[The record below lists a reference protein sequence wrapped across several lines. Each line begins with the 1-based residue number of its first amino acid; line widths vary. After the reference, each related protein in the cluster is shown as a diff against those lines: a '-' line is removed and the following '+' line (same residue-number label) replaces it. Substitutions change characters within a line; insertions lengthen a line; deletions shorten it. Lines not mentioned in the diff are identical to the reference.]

1 MTGAMS
7 GLTRQDIAKALG
19 TSVPEGGRALIVG
32 AGASGE
38 AAAKLLRASGVECA
52 LYDDGAHAGWSDDR
66 SGLGFDGVA
75 DGIAFAVASPSV
87 PYSHPLLTALR
98 KRGVSVFSEL
108 QLAAAVCPA
117 RKIAVSGT
125 NGKTTTVSLI
135 EHILRAT
142 GVNARALGN
151 IGVPFSAEGA
161 DMPSFGVA
169 VVEVSSFM
177 LEYGGIGSDI
187 AVLLNVTPD
196 HLDRHGSFAEYA
208 RVKARLFEAQSGGDR
223 AVFNADDAIAAAIA
237 GKVAARAYYFSTRGR
252 CRGAY
257 VDGADIFFDDGDG
270 AKRVCGLDCVKLVG
284 EHNLADCLAAVAA
297 CKLYGTG
304 DKAIARGLSTFH
316 APKYRLEHLCDYRG
330 TAIYNDSKSTN
341 IDCTISACEAMR
353 GTTCLIVGGYD
364 KRLSYHNF
372 FSRLPSGVRYVI
384 CCGDNSSSIL
394 ECAPEN
400 DERELYRTAT
410 LERAVMLGLSFGAD
424 NLLFSPST
432 SSYDAYRNF
441 EERGRHF
448 EQTVRTFCA

>member
-19 TSVPEGGRALIVG
+19 TSVPEGKKALILG
-32 AGASGE
+32 TGASGI
-38 AAAKLLRASGVECA
+38 AAAKLLSDAGIDHL
-52 LYDDGAHAGWSDDR
+52 LYDDGSGDSSDKSIEEITEDT
-66 SGLGFDGVA
+66 
-75 DGIAFAVASPSV
+75 AFAVASPSV
-87 PYSHPLLTALR
+87 PVDHPLLTALR
-98 KRGVSVFSEL
+98 EKGIAVLSEL

-135 EHILRAT
+135 EHILRTEGAE
-142 GVNARALGN
+142 ARAVGN

-177 LEYGGIGSDI
+177 LEYGGIGADI

-208 RVKARLFEAQSGGDR
+208 RVKARLFEAQNGGDR
-223 AVFNADDAIAAAIA
+223 AVFNADDAITVAIA
-237 GKVAARAYYFSTRGR
+237 DKVKAKTYFFSTRR
-252 CRGAY
+252 KCRGAY
-257 VDGADIFFDDGDG
+257 VDGADICFDDGSG

-284 EHNLADCLAAVAA
+284 EHNLSDCLAAVAA
-297 CKLYGTG
+297 CKLYGAR
-304 DKAIARGLSTFH
+304 DEAIARGLATFN
-316 APKYRLEHLCDYRG
+316 APKYRLEHICDFRG

-372 FSRLPSGVRYVI
+372 FSRLPDGVKYVV
-384 CCGDNSSSIL
+384 CCGDNSSSII
-394 ECAPEN
+394 ECAPES

-432 SSYDAYRNF
+432 SSYDTYRNF

>member
-7 GLTRQDIAKALG
+7 KLTRQDIAKALG
-19 TSVPEGGRALIVG
+19 TSVPEGKKALILG
-32 AGASGE
+32 TGASGI
-38 AAAKLLRASGVECA
+38 AAAKLLSDAGIDHL
-52 LYDDGAHAGWSDDR
+52 LYDDGSGDGSDKSIEEITEDT
-66 SGLGFDGVA
+66 
-75 DGIAFAVASPSV
+75 AFAVASPSV
-87 PYSHPLLTALR
+87 PVDHPLLTALR
-98 KRGVSVFSEL
+98 EKGIAVFSEL

-135 EHILRAT
+135 EHILRTDGAE
-142 GVNARALGN
+142 ARAVGN

-208 RVKARLFEAQSGGDR
+208 RVKARLFEAQNGGDR
-223 AVFNADDAIAAAIA
+223 AVFNADDAITVAIA
-237 GKVAARAYYFSTRGR
+237 DKVKAKTYFFSTRR
-252 CRGAY
+252 KCRGAY
-257 VDGADIFFDDGDG
+257 ADGADICFDDGSG

-284 EHNLADCLAAVAA
+284 EHNLSDCLAAVAA
-297 CKLYGTG
+297 CKLYGAR
-304 DKAIARGLSTFH
+304 DEAIARGLATFN
-316 APKYRLEHLCDYRG
+316 APKYRLEHICDYRG

-341 IDCTISACEAMR
+341 IDSTISACEAMR

-372 FSRLPSGVRYVI
+372 FSRLPDGVKYVV
-384 CCGDNSSSIL
+384 CCGDNSSSII
-394 ECAPEN
+394 ECATESN
-400 DERELYRTAT
+400 DRKICRTAT

>member
-19 TSVPEGGRALIVG
+19 TSVPEGKKALILG
-32 AGASGE
+32 TGASGI
-38 AAAKLLRASGVECA
+38 AAAKLLSDAGIDHL
-52 LYDDGAHAGWSDDR
+52 LYDDGSGDGSDKSIEEITEDT
-66 SGLGFDGVA
+66 
-75 DGIAFAVASPSV
+75 AFAVASPSV
-87 PYSHPLLTALR
+87 PVDHPLLTALR
-98 KRGVSVFSEL
+98 EKGIAVFSEL

-135 EHILRAT
+135 EHILRTDGAE
-142 GVNARALGN
+142 ARAVGN

-208 RVKARLFEAQSGGDR
+208 RVKARLFEAQNGGDR
-223 AVFNADDAIAAAIA
+223 AVFNADDAITVAIA
-237 GKVAARAYYFSTRGR
+237 DKVKAKTYFFSTRR
-252 CRGAY
+252 KCRGAY
-257 VDGADIFFDDGDG
+257 VDGADIYFDDGSG

-284 EHNLADCLAAVAA
+284 EHNLSDCLAAVAA
-297 CKLYGTG
+297 CKLYGAR
-304 DKAIARGLSTFH
+304 DEAIARGLATFN
-316 APKYRLEHLCDYRG
+316 APKYRLEHICDYRG

-341 IDCTISACEAMR
+341 IDSTIGACEAMK

-372 FSRLPSGVRYVI
+372 FSRLPDGVKYVV
-384 CCGDNSSSIL
+384 CCGDNSSSII
-394 ECAPEN
+394 ECATESN
-400 DERELYRTAT
+400 DRKICRTAT

>member
-1 MTGAMS
+1 M
-7 GLTRQDIAKALG
+7 LG
-19 TSVPEGGRALIVG
+19 TSVPEGKKALILG
-32 AGASGE
+32 TGASGI
-38 AAAKLLRASGVECA
+38 AAAKLLSDAGIDHL
-52 LYDDGAHAGWSDDR
+52 LYDDGSGDGSDKSIEEITEDT
-66 SGLGFDGVA
+66 
-75 DGIAFAVASPSV
+75 AFAIASPSV
-87 PYSHPLLTALR
+87 PVDHPLRTALR
-98 KRGVSVFSEL
+98 EKGIAVFSEL

-135 EHILRAT
+135 EHILRTDGAE
-142 GVNARALGN
+142 ARAVGN

-177 LEYGGIGSDI
+177 LEYGGIGADI

-208 RVKARLFEAQSGGDR
+208 RVKARLFEAQNGGDR
-223 AVFNADDAIAAAIA
+223 AVFNADDAITVAIA
-237 GKVAARAYYFSTRGR
+237 DKVKAKTYFFSTRR
-252 CRGAY
+252 KCRGAY
-257 VDGADIFFDDGDG
+257 VDGADICFDDGSG

-284 EHNLADCLAAVAA
+284 EHNLSDCLAAVAA
-297 CKLYGTG
+297 CKLYGAR
-304 DKAIARGLSTFH
+304 DEAIARGLATFN
-316 APKYRLEHLCDYRG
+316 APKYRLEHICDYRG

-341 IDCTISACEAMR
+341 IDSTIGACEAMK

-372 FSRLPSGVRYVI
+372 FSRLPDGVKYVV
-384 CCGDNSSSIL
+384 CCGDNSSSII
-394 ECAPEN
+394 ECATESN
-400 DERELYRTAT
+400 DRKICRTAT

>member
-7 GLTRQDIAKALG
+7 KLTRQDIAKALG
-19 TSVPEGGRALIVG
+19 TSVPEGKKALILG
-32 AGASGE
+32 TGASGI
-38 AAAKLLRASGVECA
+38 AAAKLLSDAGIDHL
-52 LYDDGAHAGWSDDR
+52 LYDDGSGDGSDKSIEEITEDT
-66 SGLGFDGVA
+66 
-75 DGIAFAVASPSV
+75 AFAVASPSV
-87 PYSHPLLTALR
+87 PVDHPLLTALR
-98 KRGVSVFSEL
+98 EKGIAVFSEL

-135 EHILRAT
+135 EHILRTDGAE
-142 GVNARALGN
+142 ARAVGN

-177 LEYGGIGSDI
+177 LEYGGIGADI

-208 RVKARLFEAQSGGDR
+208 RVKARLFEAQNGGDR
-223 AVFNADDAIAAAIA
+223 AVFNADDAITVAIA
-237 GKVAARAYYFSTRGR
+237 DKVKAKTYFFSARRK

-257 VDGADIFFDDGDG
+257 VDGADICFDDGSG

-284 EHNLADCLAAVAA
+284 EHNLSDCLAAVAA
-297 CKLYGTG
+297 CKLYGAR
-304 DKAIARGLSTFH
+304 DEAIARGLATFN
-316 APKYRLEHLCDYRG
+316 APKYRLEHICDYRG

-341 IDCTISACEAMR
+341 IDSTIGACEAMK

-372 FSRLPSGVRYVI
+372 FSRLPDGVKYVV
-384 CCGDNSSSIL
+384 CCGDNSSSII
-394 ECAPEN
+394 ECATESN
-400 DERELYRTAT
+400 DRKICRTAT

>member
-7 GLTRQDIAKALG
+7 KLTRQDIAKALG
-19 TSVPEGGRALIVG
+19 TSVPEGKKALILG
-32 AGASGE
+32 TGASGI
-38 AAAKLLRASGVECA
+38 AAAKLLSDAGIDHL
-52 LYDDGAHAGWSDDR
+52 LYDDGSGDGSDKSIEEITEDT
-66 SGLGFDGVA
+66 
-75 DGIAFAVASPSV
+75 AFAVASPSV
-87 PYSHPLLTALR
+87 PVDHPLLTALR
-98 KRGVSVFSEL
+98 EKGIAVFSEL

-135 EHILRAT
+135 EHILRTDGAE
-142 GVNARALGN
+142 ARAVGN

-177 LEYGGIGSDI
+177 LEYGGIGADI

-208 RVKARLFEAQSGGDR
+208 RVKARLFEAQNGGDR
-223 AVFNADDAIAAAIA
+223 AVFNADDAITVAIA
-237 GKVAARAYYFSTRGR
+237 DKVKAKTYFFSTRR
-252 CRGAY
+252 KCRGAY
-257 VDGADIFFDDGDG
+257 VDGADICFDDGSG

-284 EHNLADCLAAVAA
+284 EHNLSDCLAAVAA
-297 CKLYGTG
+297 CKLYGAR
-304 DKAIARGLSTFH
+304 DEAIARGLATFN
-316 APKYRLEHLCDYRG
+316 APKYRLEHICDYRG

-341 IDCTISACEAMR
+341 IDSTIGACEAMK

-372 FSRLPSGVRYVI
+372 FSRLPDGVKYVV
-384 CCGDNSSSIL
+384 CCGDNSSSII
-394 ECAPEN
+394 ECATESN
-400 DERELYRTAT
+400 DRKICRTAT

>member
-1 MTGAMS
+1 MTGAMNK
-7 GLTRQDIAKALG
+7 LTRQDIAKALG
-19 TSVPEGGRALIVG
+19 TSVPEGKKALILG
-32 AGASGE
+32 TGASGI
-38 AAAKLLRASGVECA
+38 AAAKLLSDAGIDHL
-52 LYDDGAHAGWSDDR
+52 LYDDGSGDGSDKSIEEITEDT
-66 SGLGFDGVA
+66 
-75 DGIAFAVASPSV
+75 AFAVASPSV
-87 PYSHPLLTALR
+87 PVDHPLLTALR
-98 KRGVSVFSEL
+98 EKGIAVFSEL

-135 EHILRAT
+135 EHILRTDGAE
-142 GVNARALGN
+142 ARAVGN

-177 LEYGGIGSDI
+177 LEYGGIDSDI

-208 RVKARLFEAQSGGDR
+208 RVKARLFEAQNGGDR
-223 AVFNADDAIAAAIA
+223 AVFNADDAITVAIA
-237 GKVAARAYYFSTRGR
+237 DKVKAKTYFFSTRR
-252 CRGAY
+252 KCRGAY
-257 VDGADIFFDDGDG
+257 VDGADIFFDDGSG

-284 EHNLADCLAAVAA
+284 EHNLSDCLAAVAA
-297 CKLYGTG
+297 CKLYGAR
-304 DKAIARGLSTFH
+304 DEAIARGLATFN
-316 APKYRLEHLCDYRG
+316 APKYRLEHICDYRG

-341 IDCTISACEAMR
+341 IDSTIGACEAMK

-372 FSRLPSGVRYVI
+372 FSRLPDGVKYVV
-384 CCGDNSSSIL
+384 CCGDNSSSII
-394 ECAPEN
+394 ECATESN
-400 DERELYRTAT
+400 DRKICRTAT

>member
-66 SGLGFDGVA
+66 SGLDFDGVA

-135 EHILRAT
+135 EHILRAA

-257 VDGADIFFDDGDG
+257 VDGADIFFDDGDRYIRTASG
-270 AKRVCGLDCVKLVG
+270 GEEYPVYCGGQQCHERKRRKRDLGLYHTLVG
-284 EHNLADCLAAVAA
+284 DMADNR
-297 CKLYGTG
+297 KLRY
-304 DKAIARGLSTFH
+304 IR
-316 APKYRLEHLCDYRG
+316 R
-330 TAIYNDSKSTN
+330 
-341 IDCTISACEAMR
+341 
-353 GTTCLIVGGYD
+353 TCRAY
-364 KRLSYHNF
+364 
-372 FSRLPSGVRYVI
+372 RYV
-384 CCGDNSSSIL
+384 
-394 ECAPEN
+394 
-400 DERELYRTAT
+400 YRIQ
-410 LERAVMLGLSFGAD
+410 GKKQKSG
-424 NLLFSPST
+424 
-432 SSYDAYRNF
+432 
-441 EERGRHF
+441 
-448 EQTVRTFCA
+448 

>member
-7 GLTRQDIAKALG
+7 KLTRQDIAKALG
-19 TSVPEGGRALIVG
+19 TSVPEGKKALILG
-32 AGASGE
+32 TGASGI
-38 AAAKLLRASGVECA
+38 AAAKLLSDAGIDHL
-52 LYDDGAHAGWSDDR
+52 LYDDGSGDGSDKSIEEITEDT
-66 SGLGFDGVA
+66 
-75 DGIAFAVASPSV
+75 AFAVASPSV
-87 PYSHPLLTALR
+87 PVDHPLLTALR
-98 KRGVSVFSEL
+98 EKGIAVFSEL

-135 EHILRAT
+135 EHILRTDGAE
-142 GVNARALGN
+142 ARAVGN

-177 LEYGGIGSDI
+177 LEYGGIDSDI

-208 RVKARLFEAQSGGDR
+208 RVKARLFEAQNGGDR
-223 AVFNADDAIAAAIA
+223 AVFNADDAITVAIA
-237 GKVAARAYYFSTRGR
+237 DKVKAKTYFFSTRR
-252 CRGAY
+252 KCRGAY
-257 VDGADIFFDDGDG
+257 VDGADICFDDGSG

-284 EHNLADCLAAVAA
+284 EHNLSDCLAAVAA
-297 CKLYGTG
+297 CKLYGAR
-304 DKAIARGLSTFH
+304 DEAIARGLATFN
-316 APKYRLEHLCDYRG
+316 APKYRLEHICDYRG

-341 IDCTISACEAMR
+341 IDSTIGACEAMK

-372 FSRLPSGVRYVI
+372 FSRLPDGVKYVV
-384 CCGDNSSSIL
+384 CCGDNSSSII
-394 ECAPEN
+394 ECATESN
-400 DERELYRTAT
+400 DRKICRTAT
-410 LERAVMLGLSFGAD
+410 LERAVMLGLTFGAD

>member
-19 TSVPEGGRALIVG
+19 TSVPEGKKALILG
-32 AGASGE
+32 TGASGI
-38 AAAKLLRASGVECA
+38 AAAKLLSDAGIDHL
-52 LYDDGAHAGWSDDR
+52 LYDDGSGDGSDKSIEEITEDT
-66 SGLGFDGVA
+66 
-75 DGIAFAVASPSV
+75 AFAVASPSV
-87 PYSHPLLTALR
+87 PVDHPLLTALR
-98 KRGVSVFSEL
+98 EKGIAVFSEL

-135 EHILRAT
+135 EHILRTDGAE
-142 GVNARALGN
+142 ARAVGN

-187 AVLLNVTPD
+187 AVLLNVTPG
-196 HLDRHGSFAEYA
+196 HLARHGSFAEYA
-208 RVKARLFEAQSGGDR
+208 RVKARLFEAQNGGDR
-223 AVFNADDAIAAAIA
+223 AVFNADDAITVAIA
-237 GKVAARAYYFSTRGR
+237 DKVKAKTYFFSTRR
-252 CRGAY
+252 KCRGAY
-257 VDGADIFFDDGDG
+257 VDGADICFDDGSG

-284 EHNLADCLAAVAA
+284 EHNLSDCLAAVAA
-297 CKLYGTG
+297 CKLYGAR
-304 DKAIARGLSTFH
+304 DEAIARGLATFN
-316 APKYRLEHLCDYRG
+316 APKYRLEHICDYRG

-341 IDCTISACEAMR
+341 IDSTIGACEAMK

-372 FSRLPSGVRYVI
+372 FSRLPDGVKYVV
-384 CCGDNSSSIL
+384 CCGDNSSSII
-394 ECAPEN
+394 ECATESN
-400 DERELYRTAT
+400 DRKICRTAT

>member
-7 GLTRQDIAKALG
+7 KLTRQDIAKALG
-19 TSVPEGGRALIVG
+19 TSVPEGKKALILG
-32 AGASGE
+32 TGASGI
-38 AAAKLLRASGVECA
+38 AAAKLLSDAGIDHL
-52 LYDDGAHAGWSDDR
+52 LYDDGSGDGSDKSIEEITEDT
-66 SGLGFDGVA
+66 
-75 DGIAFAVASPSV
+75 AFAVASPSV
-87 PYSHPLLTALR
+87 PVDHPLLTALR
-98 KRGVSVFSEL
+98 EKGIAVFSEL

-135 EHILRAT
+135 EHILRTDGAE
-142 GVNARALGN
+142 ARAVGN

-208 RVKARLFEAQSGGDR
+208 RVKARLFEAQNGGDR
-223 AVFNADDAIAAAIA
+223 AVFNADDAITVAIA
-237 GKVAARAYYFSTRGR
+237 DKVKAKTYFFSTRR
-252 CRGAY
+252 KCRGAY

-304 DKAIARGLSTFH
+304 DEAIARGLSTFH
-316 APKYRLEHLCDYRG
+316 APKYRLEHICDYRG

-341 IDCTISACEAMR
+341 IDSTIGACEAMK

-394 ECAPEN
+394 ECTPEN

>member
-7 GLTRQDIAKALG
+7 KLTRQDIAKALG
-19 TSVPEGGRALIVG
+19 TSVPEGKKALILG
-32 AGASGE
+32 TGASGI
-38 AAAKLLRASGVECA
+38 AAAKLLSDAGIDHL
-52 LYDDGAHAGWSDDR
+52 LYDDGSGDGSDKSIEEITEDT
-66 SGLGFDGVA
+66 
-75 DGIAFAVASPSV
+75 AFAVASPSV
-87 PYSHPLLTALR
+87 SVDHPLLTALR
-98 KRGVSVFSEL
+98 EKGIAVFSEL

-135 EHILRAT
+135 EHILRTDGAE
-142 GVNARALGN
+142 ARAVGN

-177 LEYGGIGSDI
+177 LEYGGIGADI

-208 RVKARLFEAQSGGDR
+208 RVKARLFEAQNGGDR
-223 AVFNADDAIAAAIA
+223 AVFNADDAITVAIA
-237 GKVAARAYYFSTRGR
+237 DKVKAKTYFFSTRR
-252 CRGAY
+252 KCRGAY
-257 VDGADIFFDDGDG
+257 VDGADICFDDGSG

-284 EHNLADCLAAVAA
+284 EHNLSDCLAAVAA
-297 CKLYGTG
+297 CKLYGAR
-304 DKAIARGLSTFH
+304 DEAIARGLATFN
-316 APKYRLEHLCDYRG
+316 APKYRLEHICDYRG

-341 IDCTISACEAMR
+341 IDSTIGACEAMK

-372 FSRLPSGVRYVI
+372 FSRLPDGVKYVV

-400 DERELYRTAT
+400 DERELFRTAT

>member
-19 TSVPEGGRALIVG
+19 TSVPEGKKALILG
-32 AGASGE
+32 TGASGI
-38 AAAKLLRASGVECA
+38 AAAKLLSDAGIDHL
-52 LYDDGAHAGWSDDR
+52 LYDDGSGDGSDKSIEEITEDT
-66 SGLGFDGVA
+66 
-75 DGIAFAVASPSV
+75 AFAVASPSV
-87 PYSHPLLTALR
+87 PVDHPLLTALR
-98 KRGVSVFSEL
+98 EKGIAVFSEL

-135 EHILRAT
+135 EHILRTDGAE
-142 GVNARALGN
+142 ARAVGN

-177 LEYGGIGSDI
+177 LEYGGIGADI

-208 RVKARLFEAQSGGDR
+208 RVKARLFEAQNGGDR
-223 AVFNADDAIAAAIA
+223 AVFNADDAITVAIA
-237 GKVAARAYYFSTRGR
+237 DKVKAKTYFFSTRR
-252 CRGAY
+252 KCRGAY
-257 VDGADIFFDDGDG
+257 VDGADICFDDGSG

-284 EHNLADCLAAVAA
+284 EHNLSDCLAAVAA
-297 CKLYGTG
+297 CKLYGAR
-304 DKAIARGLSTFH
+304 DEAIARGLATFN
-316 APKYRLEHLCDYRG
+316 APKYRLEHICDYRG

-341 IDCTISACEAMR
+341 IDSTIGACEAMK

-372 FSRLPSGVRYVI
+372 FSRLPDGVKYVV
-384 CCGDNSSSIL
+384 CCGDNSSSII
-394 ECAPEN
+394 ECATESN
-400 DERELYRTAT
+400 DRKICRTAT

>member
-7 GLTRQDIAKALG
+7 KLTRQDIAKALG
-19 TSVPEGGRALIVG
+19 TSVPEGKKALILG
-32 AGASGE
+32 TGASGI
-38 AAAKLLRASGVECA
+38 AAAKLLSDAGIDHL
-52 LYDDGAHAGWSDDR
+52 LYDDGSGDGSDKSIEEITEDT
-66 SGLGFDGVA
+66 
-75 DGIAFAVASPSV
+75 AFAVASPSV
-87 PYSHPLLTALR
+87 PVDHPLLTALR
-98 KRGVSVFSEL
+98 EKGIAVFSEL

-135 EHILRAT
+135 EHILRTDGAE
-142 GVNARALGN
+142 ARAVGN

-177 LEYGGIGSDI
+177 LEYGGIGADI

-223 AVFNADDAIAAAIA
+223 AVFNADDAITVAIA
-237 GKVAARAYYFSTRGR
+237 DKVKAKTYFFSTRR
-252 CRGAY
+252 KCRGAY

-284 EHNLADCLAAVAA
+284 EHNLSDCLAAVAA
-297 CKLYGTG
+297 CKLYGAR
-304 DKAIARGLSTFH
+304 DEAIARGLATFN
-316 APKYRLEHLCDYRG
+316 APKYRLEHICDYRG

-341 IDCTISACEAMR
+341 IDSTIGACEAMK

-372 FSRLPSGVRYVI
+372 FSRLPDGVKYVV
-384 CCGDNSSSIL
+384 CCGDNSSSII
-394 ECAPEN
+394 ECATESN
-400 DERELYRTAT
+400 DRKICRTAT

>member
-1 MTGAMS
+1 MTGDMS
-7 GLTRQDIAKALG
+7 KLTRQDIEKALG
-19 TSVPEGGRALIVG
+19 TGVPEGKKALILG
-32 AGASGE
+32 AGASGI
-38 AAAKLLRASGVECA
+38 AAAKLLSDAGIDHL
-52 LYDDGAHAGWSDDR
+52 LYDDGSGDGSDKSIEEIAEDT
-66 SGLGFDGVA
+66 
-75 DGIAFAVASPSV
+75 AFAVASPSV
-87 PYSHPLLTALR
+87 PVDHPLLAALR
-98 KRGVSVFSEL
+98 EKGIAVFSEL
-108 QLAAAVCPA
+108 QLATAVCPA

-135 EHILRAT
+135 EHILRTDGAE
-142 GVNARALGN
+142 ARAVGN

-208 RVKARLFEAQSGGDR
+208 RVKARLFEAQNGGDR
-223 AVFNADDAIAAAIA
+223 AVFNADDAITVAIA
-237 GKVAARAYYFSTRGR
+237 DKVKAKTYFFSARRK
-252 CRGAY
+252 CCGAY
-257 VDGADIFFDDGDG
+257 VDGADICFDGGSG

-284 EHNLADCLAAVAA
+284 EHNLSDCLAAVAA
-297 CKLYGTG
+297 CKLYGAR
-304 DKAIARGLSTFH
+304 DEAIARGLATFN
-316 APKYRLEHLCDYRG
+316 APKYRLEHICDYRG

-341 IDCTISACEAMR
+341 IDSTIGACEAMK

-372 FSRLPSGVRYVI
+372 FSRLPDGVKYVV
-384 CCGDNSSSIL
+384 CCGDNSSSII
-394 ECAPEN
+394 ECAPESN
-400 DERELYRTAT
+400 DRKICRTAT

>member
-1 MTGAMS
+1 MTGAMNK
-7 GLTRQDIAKALG
+7 LTRQDIAKALG
-19 TSVPEGGRALIVG
+19 TSVPEGKKALILG
-32 AGASGE
+32 TGASGI
-38 AAAKLLRASGVECA
+38 AAAKLLSDAGIDHL
-52 LYDDGAHAGWSDDR
+52 LYDDGSGDGSDKSIEEITEDT
-66 SGLGFDGVA
+66 
-75 DGIAFAVASPSV
+75 AFAVASPSV
-87 PYSHPLLTALR
+87 SVDHPLLTALR
-98 KRGVSVFSEL
+98 EKGIAVFSEL

-135 EHILRAT
+135 EHILRTDGAE
-142 GVNARALGN
+142 ARAVGN

-177 LEYGGIGSDI
+177 LEYGGIDSDI

-208 RVKARLFEAQSGGDR
+208 RVKARLFEAQNGGDR
-223 AVFNADDAIAAAIA
+223 AVFNADDAITVAIA
-237 GKVAARAYYFSTRGR
+237 DKVKAKTYFFSTRR
-252 CRGAY
+252 KCRGAY
-257 VDGADIFFDDGDG
+257 VDGADICFDDGSG

-284 EHNLADCLAAVAA
+284 EHNLSDCLAAVAA
-297 CKLYGTG
+297 CKLYGAR
-304 DKAIARGLSTFH
+304 DEAIARGLATFN
-316 APKYRLEHLCDYRG
+316 APKYRLEHICDYRG

-341 IDCTISACEAMR
+341 IDSTIGACEAMK

-372 FSRLPSGVRYVI
+372 FSRLPDGVKYVV
-384 CCGDNSSSIL
+384 CCGDNSSSII
-394 ECAPEN
+394 ECATESN
-400 DERELYRTAT
+400 DRKICRTAT

>member
-19 TSVPEGGRALIVG
+19 ASVPEGKKALILG
-32 AGASGE
+32 TGASGI
-38 AAAKLLRASGVECA
+38 AAAKLLSNAGIDHL
-52 LYDDGAHAGWSDDR
+52 LYDDGSGDGSDKSIEEITEDT
-66 SGLGFDGVA
+66 
-75 DGIAFAVASPSV
+75 AFAVASPSV
-87 PYSHPLLTALR
+87 PVDHPLLTALR
-98 KRGVSVFSEL
+98 EKGIAVFSEL

-135 EHILRAT
+135 EHILRTDGAE
-142 GVNARALGN
+142 ARAVGN

-177 LEYGGIGSDI
+177 LEYGGIGADI

-208 RVKARLFEAQSGGDR
+208 RVKARLFEAQNGGDR
-223 AVFNADDAIAAAIA
+223 AVFNADDAITVAIA
-237 GKVAARAYYFSTRGR
+237 DKVKAKTYFFSTRR
-252 CRGAY
+252 KCRGAY
-257 VDGADIFFDDGDG
+257 VDGADICFDDGSG

-284 EHNLADCLAAVAA
+284 EHNLSDCLAAVAA
-297 CKLYGTG
+297 CKLYGAR
-304 DKAIARGLSTFH
+304 DEAIARGLATFN
-316 APKYRLEHLCDYRG
+316 APKYRLEHICDYRG